1 MPAPSRPSTLRA
13 ILMAMMLALL
23 ALAAPALA
31 QNADPVADAVTQLSK
46 ASAEVRA
53 VEREADTAQT
63 REERAALTDRLSVA
77 RATAADLGG
86 TLERE
91 MALVDAKV
99 TEIGP
104 VTPGIVEAPDIAAQ
118 RRLLTQRRGTI
129 DSAVRRGKL
138 LTVEAQQLA
147 DRIAADQA
155 AALGR
160 SWATRN
166 PSPLTP
172 AFWGTLL
179 RATPRDLTRLGDFVD
194 QGVDDVGRGLAGGN
208 PWVAILGAIAAIAL
222 GWPARIGLREAGR
235 RYAIGA
241 APGHRVR
248 RTGYAMWRLVT
259 GTALP
264 TLAALALVQGLR
276 WSGLTGG
283 IVEPV
288 LTAFVFAVGMGA
300 FIGALAAAL
309 LMRSQGSWRLL
320 PIGDEV
326 ARALLPWAWVLA
338 ILTSIDILLS
348 ATVETMRLS
357 ATAVF
362 ATDATLAAVR
372 LLAIGGLLFT
382 LGRLRSRA
390 REAAEAAEA
399 AAPERDEPAVTS
411 AGAAR
416 AGVGVVTLIAW
427 LVTLAGAAALFAGY
441 TTFSLFLTR
450 IAIEWLAIVIG
461 TFYLLLA
468 FTDDV
473 VTTVFSANSR
483 AGHVLARGVGIRPGA
498 IDQFG
503 VLLSGA
509 LRLGLALV
517 AIVMLLTPFGSGV
530 DSTVERFGAVAS
542 GITVGDVSISPGAI
556 LRSIVVLVVG
566 LALARLFLRW
576 LNERYL
582 PTTAMDQ
589 SARNSF
595 AMIAR
600 YIAVILAVLWGLASL
615 GIGMERIA
623 LLLSAL
629 SVGIGF
635 GLQAITQNFVSGL
648 ILLAER
654 PVKIGD
660 LVRIGTDEGD
670 VKRISVRST
679 EIELADHST
688 LIVPNSELITKT
700 VLNKTMSNALGR
712 MQVQFSVP
720 LGIEPQRIRTIVLEA
735 FAAEPM
741 ILDEPAPVAFVDT
754 IVDGRILFN
763 CFAHT
768 ASPRAAYPARSNA
781 LLAIL
786 QRLAEEDI
794 DVGTVPQQ
802 LQLLPHESVP
812 PQTVPQDPQGETPPR
827 P

>member
-1 MPAPSRPSTLRA
+1 MAVAERPLPLHRRSSWFAML
-13 ILMAMMLALL
+13 LMGLL
-23 ALAAPALA
+23 ALFATPAVA
-31 QNADPVADAVTQLSK
+31 QSDDPVRDAVAKLSQ
-46 ASAEVRA
+46 ASLTVRA
-53 VEREADTAQT
+53 VEREADRADT
-63 REERAALTDRLSVA
+63 REDRAALTDRLSDARAVA
-77 RATAADLGG
+77 TATAA
-86 TLERE
+86 TLEAQ

-99 TEIGP
+99 AEIGP
-104 VTPGIVEAPDIAAQ
+104 ATPGIVDAPDIAEQ
-118 RRLLTQRRGTI
+118 RRLLNQRRATV
-129 DSAVRRGKL
+129 DSAIRRGKL

-155 AALGR
+155 AELGR

-166 PSPLTP
+166 PSPVTP
-172 AFWGTLL
+172 PFWAALFG
-179 RATPRDLTRLGDFVD
+179 AMPRDLTILARFVE
-194 QGVDDVGRGLAGGN
+194 QVMDDIGRGLSGGGA
-208 PWVAILGAIAAIAL
+208 WVALLGTVAAVAL
-222 GWPARIGLREAGR
+222 GWPVRIGLREAGR

-259 GTALP
+259 GTLLP

-276 WSGLTGG
+276 WSGLTGAVAVP
-283 IVEPV
+283 I
-288 LTAFVFAVGMGA
+288 LNAFVFAIGMSS

-320 PIGDEV
+320 PIADEV
-326 ARALLPWAWVLA
+326 ARALMPWAWVLA
-338 ILTSIDILLS
+338 VLTGIDILLS
-348 ATVETMRLS
+348 AIVETLRFS
-357 ATAVF
+357 NTAVF
-362 ATDATLAAVR
+362 VTDALLAAVR
-372 LLAIGGLLFT
+372 LLAVGGLLFT

-390 REAAEAAEA
+390 RAAAEAQEAEGS
-399 AAPERDEPAVTS
+399 EPVS
-411 AGAAR
+411 GGGAAR
-416 AGVGVVTLIAW
+416 AGVGIVTLVAW
-427 LVTLAGAAALFAGY
+427 LVTLSSAIALLVGY

-468 FTDDV
+468 FIDDV
-473 VTTVFSANSR
+473 VTTVFAADSR
-483 AGHVLARGVGIRPGA
+483 TGHVLARGVGIRPGA

-517 AIVMLLTPFGSGV
+517 AVVVLLTPFGSGV
-530 DSTVERFGAVAS
+530 DSTVERFAAVAG

-556 LRSIVVLVVG
+556 IRAVVVLAVG
-566 LALARLFLRW
+566 LTLARLFLRW
-576 LNERYL
+576 LNDRYL
-582 PTTAMDQ
+582 PTTEMDL

-635 GLQAITQNFVSGL
+635 GLQAITSNFVSGL

-679 EIELADHST
+679 EIQLADHST
-688 LIVPNSELITKT
+688 LIVPNSELITKS
-700 VLNKTMSNALGR
+700 VLNKTMANAMGR
-712 MQVQFSVP
+712 LQVQFSVP
-720 LGIEPQRIRTIVLEA
+720 LNIEPHRIRAIVLEV
-735 FAAEPM
+735 FAAEAM
-741 ILDEPAPVAFVDT
+741 ILDDPAPVAFVDN
-754 IVDGRILFN
+754 IADGRILFN

-768 ASPRAAYPARSNA
+768 ASPRSAYPARSAA

-794 DVGTVPQQ
+794 DVGSVPQQ
-802 LQLLPHESVP
+802 LQLLPAEP
-812 PQTVPQDPQGETPPR
+812 PVQAGHIGTTAVQGT
-827 P
+827 